1 MPDQDLDK
9 APVTEDDNFVNVDPD
24 FANYSNEV
32 DRPLPMEEVE
42 DYNIPEEYREE
53 KKEPEKKEEKE
64 EADKV
69 TPTSAPIT
77 PPARPASK

>member
-9 APVTEDDNFVNVDPD
+9 APVTEDENFVNVDQD
-24 FANYSNEV
+24 FSNYSNEV

-42 DYNIPEEYREE
+42 DYNIPEEYRE
-53 KKEPEKKEEKE
+53 KKEKPKEKKEEP
-64 EADKV
+64 AKV
-69 TPTSAPIT
+69 PSPSAPIT